1 MPNQTVKTIH
11 SHIFNLSVIAAHCV
25 HSYTHIR
32 THPGSRKLWPREKIK
47 KDGSSIKK
55 TCLVAKTTTPLY
67 HTILSYHSLA
77 CSLSVNH
84 LMYDAMLM
92 LMLLVAALIQV
103 WADCIAVMSAAS
115 PINQASLCVC
125 ACTCLSLFVCLCLG
139 TPLKLMKY
147 IWAWWTLCL
156 GIPTLGMVECGVCNP
171 FNRFWEN
178 RIPSAIPW
186 TWSAVPCCIH
196 DSVKSFKRLQILS
209 LGFLVFF
216 VC

>member
-125 ACTCLSLFVCLCLG
+125 VYMFVIICVSVFGDSIKAYEIHLSVVNSVPRDTNSWNG
-139 TPLKLMKY
+139 
-147 IWAWWTLCL
+147 
-156 GIPTLGMVECGVCNP
+156 GMWCV
-171 FNRFWEN
+171 
-178 RIPSAIPW
+178 
-186 TWSAVPCCIH
+186 
-196 DSVKSFKRLQILS
+196 
-209 LGFLVFF
+209 
-216 VC
+216 